1 MPAKPAR
8 KIFTAVKRSK
18 FGTDP
23 TVVMAAVDQ
32 LVDFVGVTLGPKI
45 RHILVDSG
53 FRTELM
59 DDGVSIAEEFELE
72 DEFQDAVVSYVREA
86 AKRTDEGAG
95 DGTTTTMVLLRRLL
109 AQALASGKS
118 YPAVRDELKAACE
131 KAVALLKERSVP
143 CDTPEA
149 LLKVARTSMDDPE
162 AAAVIADVVWKTGP
176 KGAVSIT
183 DHVGR
188 GIEQERLEGFTMGR
202 GMIHRGMVNDTERQL
217 HVAPHKD
224 FPGPVAIAVVEQTI
238 ALESDL
244 LPILEAADAGQF
256 KNLAIFCPNL
266 IGEAM
271 FLAAMS
277 KARGQFNI
285 VAVSLP
291 GQGEKMKDYVQDIR
305 TVTGATA
312 PVGAFA
318 QENLGQAE
326 SVRAS
331 LDDCTIIGGQG
342 AKADIDGAVA
352 RLQQASEE
360 SKDDY
365 DKEYFH
371 QRQARLMGGVVMIKV
386 GGVTESEV
394 RLRLKKVEDAV
405 NACKCALEEGV
416 SPGAGSALL
425 RLETGSAM
433 LDEALGAVHEQ
444 VMVNAEM
451 QEVDLDVTK
460 PRETVNVLT
469 GQIGDF
475 LEVGVVDATKVLR
488 TAVENAVSIATI
500 LFSTA
505 GIITSKRP
513 PEA

>member
-8 KIFTAVKRSK
+8 KIYTRVERSK
-18 FGTDP
+18 FGTEP
-23 TVVMAAVDQ
+23 SVVMAAVDK

-45 RHILVDSG
+45 RHILVDAG
-53 FRTELM
+53 YRTELM

-86 AKRTDEGAG
+86 AKRTDDGAG
-95 DGTTTTMVLLRRLL
+95 DGTTTTMVILRRLL
-109 AQALASGKS
+109 AQALESGKS
-118 YPAVRDELKAACE
+118 YPAVRDELKTACE
-131 KAVALLKERSVP
+131 KAVAQLKERSMP

-162 AAAVIADVVWKTGP
+162 AAAVVADVVWKTGP
-176 KGAVSIT
+176 KGAVTIS
-183 DHVGR
+183 DSVGR
-188 GIEQERLEGFTMGR
+188 TIESERLEGFTMGR
-202 GMIHRGMVNDTERQL
+202 GMIHRGMVNDPERQL
-217 HVAPHKD
+217 YVAPHKD
-224 FPGPVAIAVVEQTI
+224 FPGPVAIAVVESTV

-244 LPILEAADAGQF
+244 LPILEAADEGKF
-256 KNLAIFCPNL
+256 KNLAIFCPNM
-266 IGEAM
+266 IGEAL
-271 FLAAMS
+271 FTAAVS
-277 KARGQFNI
+277 RARGQFNI
-285 VAVSLP
+285 VAVGLP

-312 PVGAFA
+312 PVGTFA
-318 QENLGQAE
+318 KENLGTAE
-326 SVRAS
+326 SLRVS
-331 LDDCTIIGGQG
+331 HDDCTIIGGQG
-342 AKADIDGAVA
+342 DKADIAAAVA
-352 RLQQASEE
+352 RLQTASDE

-416 SPGAGSALL
+416 SPGAGAALL
-425 RLETGSAM
+425 RLETGSEM
-433 LDEALGAVHEQ
+433 LDEALGAVHLQ
-444 VMVNAEM
+444 VMENAEM
-451 QEVDLDVTK
+451 SEVDLDVTK
-460 PRETVNVLT
+460 QRETVNVLT
-469 GQIGDF
+469 GECGDF

-488 TAVENAVSIATI
+488 TAVENAVSIVII

-513 PEA
+513 KED